1 MNVIHGALSAG
12 KNSEEDS
19 QPGSRGGA
27 AGREGVIVNES
38 PRKRTLIRL
47 HLAET

>member
-1 MNVIHGALSAG
+1 MNVINGVLSAM

-19 QPGSRGGA
+19 QPGSRGGP

-38 PRKRTLIRL
+38 PPKRTVIR
-47 HLAET
+47 